1 MSTERVDRAT
11 HHDST
16 DPVSVTTHA
25 RERECNGSSA
35 LGEVSVEGLSD
46 RGSTPLA
53 STNTILH
60 KTLLL
65 CRRLCRDG
73 LVCVISDKSQRVF
86 ALWLFLLNS
95 FSAIEPPAMPVRIK
109 KL

>member
-35 LGEVSVEGLSD
+35 LGEVPVEGLSD

-53 STNTILH
+53 STNKIA
-60 KTLLL
+60 
-65 CRRLCRDG
+65 RNNAVSGDFYF
-73 LVCVISDKSQRVF
+73 ISE
-86 ALWLFLLNS
+86 LF
-95 FSAIEPPAMPVRIK
+95 
-109 KL
+109 